1 MVGYI
6 LCTNGW
12 GRCVTELE
20 ESLLS
25 DLPSDET
32 LSLAPFSSSC
42 SPVGKLGQNPLPQPC
57 SLACLIS
64 DWSAVQLN
72 QGRVGHPLAFQRLCY
87 SKHGLGTRAASPRSK
102 ISGPTPGILN

>member
-42 SPVGKLGQNPLPQPC
+42 SPVGKLGQNPLPNP
-57 SLACLIS
+57 
-64 DWSAVQLN
+64 
-72 QGRVGHPLAFQRLCY
+72 
-87 SKHGLGTRAASPRSK
+87 AA
-102 ISGPTPGILN
+102 